1 MSYAPTEIGDAPRR
15 ADHAAPVHRHLGLA
29 LAIISTAQLMVVL
42 DATIVNIALPSIR
55 RELHFSPV
63 SLEWV
68 INGYALA
75 FGGLLLLGG
84 RAGDLFGRRR
94 MFIVGVG
101 LFTLAS
107 LLGGFAT
114 NESWLITTRVLQG
127 VGGAIASPTALSLI
141 TSTFPEGPARNR
153 AMGVYAAMSGAGSSI
168 GLLLGGILTDVASWR
183 WVLFVNVP
191 IGLAVALIAPR
202 VLGETESHPGHLD
215 LPGAFSVTGG
225 MTLLV
230 YGLTHAATTSWS
242 NGLTVTTLAVAV
254 ALLAAFVAIEA
265 RSPHAIMPLHIFANR
280 NRSGSYVMML
290 VIGAALFSM
299 FFFLTQFVQNV
310 MGFSP
315 LKAGVVFL
323 PVSAAI
329 AVVAGLTARMIAR
342 TGPRP
347 PMTVGP
353 LVAAGGLFW
362 LSHVQ
367 ADSTYVGGVLGPII
381 VIAVGI
387 GVTFVPLTLTAVSGV
402 RRDEAGLAS
411 ALLNTGQQ
419 IGGSLGLAVLVTV
432 ATAVIKDRLTSAT
445 HPAGT
450 AVTSAGSAARHALNV
465 ATTAGYDRAFLV
477 GAFVALA
484 GFVVAVVT
492 IRVRKSDIPSGVAP
506 GPV

>member
-1 MSYAPTEIGDAPRR
+1 M
-15 ADHAAPVHRHLGLA
+15 HRHLGLA